1 MTQDPTNV
9 VPLSMGAR
17 WSITLI
23 SVGVTSS
30 SFLFI
35 NGVAFLIPS
44 LVSARGTPLAEAGL
58 LASMPSLGM
67 VVTLILWGYLTDRLG
82 ERIVMSVGSALTG
95 AAAYAAA
102 SSTLR

>member
-1 MTQDPTNV
+1 MATDADRADS
-9 VPLSMGAR
+9 LGRGAR
-17 WSITLI
+17 WAITLI

-44 LVSARGTPLAEAGL
+44 LVAERGIPLAEAGL
-58 LASMPSLGM
+58 LASMPSWGM
-67 VVTLILWGYLTDRLG
+67 VVTLIFWGYLTDRLG
-82 ERIVMSVGSALTG
+82 ERMVMSLGSALTG

-102 SSTLR
+102 SVHSL